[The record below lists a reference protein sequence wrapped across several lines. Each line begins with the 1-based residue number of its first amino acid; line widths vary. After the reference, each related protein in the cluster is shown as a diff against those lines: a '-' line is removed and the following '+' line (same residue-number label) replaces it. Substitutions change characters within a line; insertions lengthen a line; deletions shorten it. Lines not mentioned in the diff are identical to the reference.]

1 MMKVSSF
8 LLSDEASLPMG
19 IYLHAIVCKDLGLFF
34 FVIQGLGKKA
44 ISAFC

>member
-8 LLSDEASLPMG
+8 LLSDEASLLIV
-19 IYLHAIVCKDLGLFF
+19 IYSIVCKDLGLFS
-34 FVIQGLGKKA
+34 FVIQGLQKKA